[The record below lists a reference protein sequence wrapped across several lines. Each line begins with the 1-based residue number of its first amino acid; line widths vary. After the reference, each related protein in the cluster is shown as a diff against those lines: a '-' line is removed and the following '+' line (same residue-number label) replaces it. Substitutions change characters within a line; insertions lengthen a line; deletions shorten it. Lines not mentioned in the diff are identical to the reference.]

1 METLSKGTNSC
12 NGDPK
17 QDDKDDNFYN
27 GVPFSKLSKT
37 AGANPRRETP
47 GRNFKKRKCYT
58 FELLRR
64 RARYMNLVVKN
75 YDDDE
80 QPWTVQSTTLTR
92 GNQLE
97 YTTYSVDY
105 ITDV

>member
-1 METLSKGTNSC
+1 MNNEDHFDEDSLPDLISYSDESRDDSDDDRNHRRLPKRIRAGSGILKET
-12 NGDPK
+12 PRR
-17 QDDKDDNFYN
+17 KDD
-27 GVPFSKLSKT
+27 
-37 AGANPRRETP
+37 
-47 GRNFKKRKCYT
+47 
-58 FELLRR
+58 
-64 RARYMNLVVKN
+64 

-80 QPWTVQSTTLTR
+80 QPWTVQSKTLTR

>member
-1 METLSKGTNSC
+1 METLSKGTNSCNGDPKQDDKGTNSC

-47 GRNFKKRKCYT
+47 GRNF
-58 FELLRR
+58 
-64 RARYMNLVVKN
+64 
-75 YDDDE
+75 
-80 QPWTVQSTTLTR
+80 
-92 GNQLE
+92 
-97 YTTYSVDY
+97 
-105 ITDV
+105 